1 MERTAAADG
10 AYDDTPT
17 LALPF
22 LSVMPTGKTL
32 AEILDGRPALYV
44 LTSGGD
50 ITPDGNFATPVQ
62 MAYLYQDGRLVGRL
76 PEFGLRGNL
85 TELLGKDFLGCSL
98 DRPYDSSNA
107 CVMEMTIVR

>member
-50 ITPDGNFATPVQ
+50 ITPRRQLCHPGADG
-62 MAYLYQDGRLVGRL
+62 LSSQDGRLVGRL

-85 TELLGKDFLGCSL
+85 SELLGKDFLGCSQ
-98 DRPYDSSNA
+98 DRPSTA
-107 CVMEMTIVR
+107 PTPA

>member
-44 LTSGGD
+44 LLAAATS
-50 ITPDGNFATPVQ
+50 PRPGNFATPVQ
-62 MAYLYQDGRLVGRL
+62 MAYLLTRLAPGGPGCRNSM
-76 PEFGLRGNL
+76 LRGNL
-85 TELLGKDFLGCSL
+85 SGLLNYEVSWAAPGPALTAQ
-98 DRPYDSSNA
+98 R